1 MTLVLLV
8 ADGARPDA
16 LPAAIDAGHLP
27 ALARLRSAGSAHTIT
42 TVFPSV
48 TGPAYLPF
56 LTGWHP
62 GAAGIPGIRWWDRSG
77 RHVGTPGRA
86 RSYVGI
92 DALLAD
98 RDLDARCRTLF
109 EAEPDAIAAFAP
121 FTRGLPRHR
130 RLDGSPA
137 AWLRLAWHHFRG
149 DLPGWLALERVVADR
164 FADRV
169 ARERPAAAFLALP
182 GIDKVSHALG
192 ADAPE
197 VVDAMRVV
205 DATVGRLTDDAARAG
220 RAEALAIWIVSD
232 HGHAPV
238 DRHDDLADALR
249 DAGHGVRA
257 HPWTWRGGDDVSVM
271 VGGNG
276 MAHLYLELGRATRPW
291 WPTLASHHE
300 SLLRWL
306 LARPS
311 VDLVLLPHDATRCA
325 VRSRSGEAMLWQDAA
340 GRHHYRRETGD
351 PLALGADTPPAGLD
365 ADAAHAAT
373 IDGAYP
379 DALVQIVAL
388 AGAAR
393 SGDVIVSA
401 TPGWDFRERY
411 EPVPHRSSHGALHR
425 GHMLVPFLTSHPVRG
440 TPRRTVDVFPSA
452 LARLGRRVP
461 DAGTGRSFL

>member
-16 LPAAIDAGHLP
+16 FPAAIDAGHLP
-27 ALARLRSAGSAHTIT
+27 ALARLRAAGSAHTIT

-62 GAAGIPGIRWWDRSG
+62 GDAGIPGIRWWDRGG
-77 RHVGTPGRA
+77 RHVRTPGGA

-98 RDLDARCRTLF
+98 GDLDTRCRTLF

-149 DLPGWLALERVVADR
+149 DLPGWLALERAVADR
-164 FADRV
+164 FATRV
-169 ARERPAAAFLALP
+169 ARERPAVAFLALP

-197 VVDAMRVV
+197 VLDAMRVV
-205 DATVGRLTDDAARAG
+205 DGTVERLTDDAERAG
-220 RAEALAIWIVSD
+220 RGEALAIWIVSD

-238 DRHDDLADALR
+238 AHHDDLADALR
-249 DAGHGVRA
+249 DAGYGARA
-257 HPWTWRGGDDVSVM
+257 HPWAWRGGDDISVM

-276 MAHLYLELGRATRPW
+276 MAHLYLDLARPTRPW
-291 WPTLASHHE
+291 WPTLAPHRTA
-300 SLLRWL
+300 LVDWL

-311 VDLVLLPHDATRCA
+311 VDLVLLPLDPARCA
-325 VRSRSGEAMLWQDAA
+325 VCARTGNALVWRDAA

-351 PLALGADTPPAGLD
+351 PLCLDADTPPNGLD
-365 ADAAHAAT
+365 AEAAHDGT
-373 IDGAYP
+373 LDGAYP
-379 DALVQIVAL
+379 DALVQIIAL

-401 TPGWDFRERY
+401 TPQWDFRERY

-425 GHMLVPFLTSHPVRG
+425 EHMRVPFFTSHPVRG

-452 LARLGRRVP
+452 LARLGRSVP
-461 DAGTGRSFL
+461 DAGQGRSFL